1 LTARPVSTDVTVVIA
16 TRNRRDRLLRTLDQL
31 TALPEAP
38 PIIVVDNDS
47 HDGSVAAV
55 RHHQPA
61 VRVVALPENRGAAA
75 RTVGVE
81 SARSPYVAFSDD
93 DSWWQPGAL
102 TRAVHHL
109 DAHPDLGLLAAKI
122 LVGTHERLDPTSAE
136 MAHSPLSCP
145 RDLPGPPVLGFVAC
159 GAVVRRRA
167 YLQVG
172 GFSPL
177 LFFVSEERLLALD
190 LAVAGWDLA
199 YAPDVIAVHHPDR
212 GRPGDEARS
221 ALVLRNDLLTDW
233 MRRPLSVALRSSCS
247 LAGRTLH
254 DRHARSGLAGAL
266 RRAPA
271 ALRRRHRLPRA
282 VERQLRELAAP
293 VEPATRA

>member
-1 LTARPVSTDVTVVIA
+1 VTRGTAPAGVTVVIA
-16 TRNRRDRLLRTLDQL
+16 TRDRRDRLLATLDRL

-38 PIIVVDNDS
+38 PIVVVDNGS
-47 HDGSVAAV
+47 RDGSVAAV
-55 RHHQPA
+55 RRHQPD
-61 VRVVALPENRGAAA
+61 VQVVALPENRGAAA

-81 SARSPYVAFSDD
+81 IARSPYVAFSDD

-102 TRAVHHL
+102 SRAVHHL
-109 DAHPDLGLLAAKI
+109 DAHPDLGLVAAKI
-122 LVGTHERLDPTSAE
+122 LVGPDERLDPVSAE
-136 MAHSPLSCP
+136 MARSPLSCP

-190 LAVAGWDLA
+190 LAAAGWDLA
-199 YAPDVIAVHHPDR
+199 YAPDVSAIHHPDR
-212 GRPGDEARS
+212 GRPGDAARA

-233 MRRPLSVALRSSCS
+233 MRRPLPVALRSTCS
-247 LAGRTLH
+247 LTARALH
-254 DRHARSGLAGAL
+254 DRHARSGLAAAL

-271 ALRRRHRLPRA
+271 ALRHRHPIPCA
-282 VERQLRELAAP
+282 VERQLRELMP
-293 VEPATRA
+293 

>member
-1 LTARPVSTDVTVVIA
+1 VTRVAGAPDVTVVIA
-16 TRNRRDRLLRTLDQL
+16 TRDRRDRLLATLDQL
-31 TALPEAP
+31 TALDEEP
-38 PIIVVDNDS
+38 PIIVVDNGS

-55 RHHQPA
+55 RRLQPD
-61 VRVVALPENRGAAA
+61 VQVVALPENRGSAA

-81 SARSPYVAFSDD
+81 IARSPYVAFSDD
-93 DSWWQPGAL
+93 DSWWRPGAL

-109 DAHPDLGLLAAKI
+109 DAHPDLGLVAAKI
-122 LVGTHERLDPTSAE
+122 LVGSDERLDPTSAE
-136 MAHSPLSCP
+136 MARSPLSCP

-172 GFSPL
+172 GFNPL
-177 LFFVSEERLLALD
+177 LFFASEERLLALD

-199 YAPDVIAVHHPDR
+199 YAPDVLAVHHPEH
-212 GRPGDEARS
+212 GRPGDGARS
-221 ALVLRNDLLTDW
+221 ALALRNDLLTVW

-247 LAGRTLH
+247 LAGRALH

-271 ALRRRHRLPRA
+271 ALRCRRRIPRA
-282 VERQLRELAAP
+282 VERQLRELGSSGG
-293 VEPATRA
+293 